1 MTNTW
6 LQLTRDGFFSEV
18 EPSPLGTTSSGVQIW
33 RQVVSTPEGGG
44 GGGGAVTIADGA
56 DVTQGAKADSAYAG
70 SGSASVV
77 AILKG
82 LYTAATTATPA
93 GTNAIGSVTL
103 GAAIPAGTNT
113 VGNVGVNNQPV
124 GAAGFAI
131 SNAAITS
138 SSGSSVALAARTGAV
153 GTGRVSGVAYN
164 NGPNTAYIG
173 ATGVTSSGAGIGMP
187 VLVGGSFSF
196 NHTAA
201 LYAICASGQT
211 TTLIFE
217 EEF

>member
-1 MTNTW
+1 MANKNW
-6 LQLTRDGFFSEV
+6 ALNDRF
-18 EPSPLGTTSSGVQIW
+18 GTTISVPFLDNGDGTYSPIVSSSG
-33 RQVVSTPEGGG
+33 GGG

-56 DVTQGAKADSAYAG
+56 DVTLGAKADSAYAG
-70 SGSASVV
+70 GGGSVSAI

-82 LYTAATTATPA
+82 LYAALVAAT
-93 GTNAIGSVTL
+93 
-103 GAAIPAGTNT
+103 PAGTNT

-124 GAAGFAI
+124 GPAGFAV

-138 SSGSSVALAARTGAV
+138 STGSTIALAARTGAV

-164 NGPNTAYIG
+164 NGPNTAYVG
-173 ATGVTSSGAGIGMP
+173 ASGVTSSGGSIGVP
-187 VLVGGSFSF
+187 ILPGGAFNF

-201 LYAICASGQT
+201 LYAVCASGQT
-211 TTLIFE
+211 STLIFE